1 MKRPAPQRGV
11 ILISAMIIMA
21 LAAVV
26 AAALFF
32 DSSLAARRAEGNF
45 NFEQALHL
53 AQGAEALAARALAD
67 DKDETDTPADS
78 WAEQVG
84 AVEVEPGVTI
94 EARLIDLSGRFNL
107 NSLVSADG
115 TTNEN
120 AHKVFSRLLELAGLD
135 TRWADMVVDLIDP
148 GTQPGPDGGED
159 SLYLSQTPPHRAG
172 NLTLTSVSELLQM
185 PGFTGEMYRKLN
197 PHVAALPPTA
207 RTINVCMASG
217 VVLDALFALHE
228 TDLRHEEYSKL
239 TQEEMDERRAAGGC
253 YPRRSVLTSGQLA
266 MQQMVAERSSWFRL
280 ESWITVGTSQF
291 ALYSLMQRD
300 GGGQVRAITR
310 SLGSE

>member
-1 MKRPAPQRGV
+1 MMRQRRQRGV

-32 DSSLAARRAEGNF
+32 DSTLAARRAEGNY
-45 NFEQALHL
+45 NLEQALHL
-53 AQGAEALAARALAD
+53 AQGAEALAARVLAD
-67 DKDETDTPADS
+67 DKDETDTPQDS
-78 WAEQVG
+78 WAQQPG
-84 AVEVEPGVTI
+84 AIEVETGVTI
-94 EARLIDLSGRFNL
+94 ESRVVDLSGRFNL
-107 NSLVSADG
+107 NSLVNADG
-115 TTNEN
+115 TANEN
-120 AHKVFSRLLELAGLD
+120 AVKVFSRLLELAGLD
-135 TRWADMVVDLIDP
+135 SRWADMVVDLIDP
-148 GTQPGPDGGED
+148 DTQPAPDGGED
-159 SLYLSQTPPHRAG
+159 GLYLVQTPPHRAG

-185 PGFTGEMYRKLN
+185 PGFTGEMFRKLKL
-197 PHVAALPPTA
+197 HVATLPPTA
-207 RTINVCMASG
+207 RTINVCMAGG

-239 TQEEMDERRAAGGC
+239 TDEEMEERRSGGC
-253 YPRRSVLTSGQLA
+253 YPRRSVLTSGQQA
-266 MQQMVAERSSWFRL
+266 MQQMAAERSSWFTL

-310 SLGSE
+310 TLGSE

>member
-1 MKRPAPQRGV
+1 MMRQARQRGV

-32 DSSLAARRAEGNF
+32 DSTLAARRAEGNF
-45 NFEQALHL
+45 NLEQALHL

-67 DKDETDTPADS
+67 DKDETDTPQDS
-78 WAEQVG
+78 WAQELG

-94 EARLIDLSGRFNL
+94 EARLVDLSGRFNL
-107 NSLVSADG
+107 NSLVNTDG
-115 TTNEN
+115 TANEN
-120 AHKVFSRLLELAGLD
+120 AVKVFARLLDLAGLD
-135 TRWADMVVDLIDP
+135 SRWADMVVDLIDP
-148 GTQPGPDGGED
+148 DTQPGPDGGED
-159 SLYLSQTPPHRAG
+159 GLYLSQTPPHRAG
-172 NLTLTSVSELLQM
+172 NLTLTNVSELLQM
-185 PGFTGEMYRKLN
+185 PGFTGEMYRKLR
-197 PHVAALPPTA
+197 PHVAALPPAA
-207 RTINVCMASG
+207 RTINVCMADG
-217 VVLDALFALHE
+217 VVLDALFALHD

-239 TQEEMDERRAAGGC
+239 TEEEMQERRGGGC
-253 YPRRSVLTSGQLA
+253 YPRRSVLTSGQQA
-266 MQQMVAERSSWFRL
+266 MQQMAAERSSWFTL

-310 SLGSE
+310 TLGSE